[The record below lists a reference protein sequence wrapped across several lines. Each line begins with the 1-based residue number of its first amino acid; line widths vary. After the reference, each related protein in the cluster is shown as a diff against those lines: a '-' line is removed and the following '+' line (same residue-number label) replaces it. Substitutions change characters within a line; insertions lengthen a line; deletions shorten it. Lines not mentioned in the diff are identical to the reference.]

1 MKVNSHKSI
10 ILDTGIVK
18 KKGKKYFLNSRDWP
32 VSEDQFRGFVNLIFN
47 EYIKNLKLQKG
58 ALYSLSL
65 IEIRF
70 INRLINIFHYNYV
83 VNYSKIKNIRIE
95 YTGLSNDFLFP
106 NWNTIGNFYNSFNY
120 PYNKIQR
127 MLRKIIKAFLFNR
140 HLIIFKILIG
150 FISGKN

>member
-32 VSEDQFRGFVNLIFN
+32 VSEDQFRGFVHLIFN

-70 INRLINIFHYNYV
+70 INRLISFFCANPNCRLSRTIM
-83 VNYSKIKNIRIE
+83 KI
-95 YTGLSNDFLFP
+95 
-106 NWNTIGNFYNSFNY
+106 W
-120 PYNKIQR
+120 
-127 MLRKIIKAFLFNR
+127 
-140 HLIIFKILIG
+140 
-150 FISGKN
+150 